1 MPLQNGLLL
10 LLLNRFS
17 RVQLCATSYKGNCF
31 QIKKICL
38 LSGLWGKS
46 QHPTPTCTHAT

>member
-10 LLLNRFS
+10 LLLLSRFS

-31 QIKKICL
+31 QIKKI
-38 LSGLWGKS
+38 LSGLWGNS
-46 QHPTPTCTHAT
+46 QHPTQTCTRAT